1 MSQNT
6 VFISVIL
13 AFSSSVLSAQV
24 DATPHANYMTV
35 TTQNMETYGI
45 ETIDG
50 VSTMYYN
57 NPAANIQGS
66 PYLQKEFEEG
76 TMIVQNGTVIPG
88 LRYRYDIYGDKMLFI
103 VNGDTATIN
112 KPLALRSIEIGGKKF
127 VYEVYVSGP
136 GKVATSYFEVV
147 EENES
152 LTLLHR
158 RQAELDQDVYV
169 SNYGGGGGTKEFRL
183 KTVDSYYLKLGK
195 AAASE
200 IDNRKDLLE
209 LFPDNRQQIR
219 EYLKQNKLKVKKEED
234 LRSILQY
241 CASLLEADS

>member
-1 MSQNT
+1 MRHHT
-6 VFISVIL
+6 VFITAIL

-24 DATPHANYMTV
+24 DATSHANYMTV
-35 TTQNMETYGI
+35 TTRNMETYDI

-50 VSTMYYN
+50 VSTMYYD

-76 TMIVQNGTVIPG
+76 TMTVLNGTVIPG

-103 VNGDTATIN
+103 INGDTATIN

-136 GKVATSYFEVV
+136 DKVATGYFEVV
-147 EENES
+147 EESES

-169 SNYGGGGGTKEFRL
+169 SNYGGGGGTKEFRM

-195 AAASE
+195 EAASK
-200 IDNRKDLLE
+200 INSRKELLE
-209 LFPDNRQQIR
+209 LFPDNQQQIR
-219 EYLKQNKLKVKKEED
+219 EYMKQNRLKVKKEED
-234 LRSILQY
+234 LRSIIQY
-241 CASLLEADS
+241 CGRLLGADS